1 MSVRLAFPTVI
12 FERDLLDKER
22 YGNGAVD
29 IEYLNFL
36 RDEMNAWRQR
46 DPKGRQISN
55 RYTGWQ
61 SHDGIEQHPSFAKII
76 RCIQTALREE
86 VQLYFGVNPSAAQ
99 ICIDNTWANIN
110 DKGAWNTPHLHNGC
124 WYSGV
129 FYVHGD
135 GDEGDLSMIN
145 TDAKIVADHPSVQ
158 RHQESIGYKPE
169 TGRLVMFPSG
179 AMHMVEPNPTDK
191 DRYSI
196 SFNCRVQYIGDSA
209 DARKPWQELPAED
222 EFVFELDSKG
232 NPILN

>member
-1 MSVRLAFPTVI
+1 MAVRALFPTFI
-12 FERDLLDKER
+12 FHRNFLQENLGSRGYSE
-22 YGNGAVD
+22 
-29 IEYLNFL
+29 EYSIML
-36 RDEMNAWRQR
+36 RDEMDAMRKR
-46 DPKGRQISN
+46 DPVGRQLSN
-55 RYTGWQ
+55 QYTGWQ
-61 SHDGIEQHPSFAKII
+61 SKDGCERNPTFQKCMNRII
-76 RCIQTALREE
+76 TFFNEE
-86 VQLYFGVNPSAAQ
+86 VIPFHGLNPSECKLD
-99 ICIDNTWANIN
+99 ISNSWANIN
-110 DKGAWNTPHLHNGC
+110 DKGAWNAPHLHNGC